1 MGWASVAGCGA
12 FAAAVRY
19 EIATLP
25 SWEVQAG
32 IIDYFLPGPRA
43 LAMLL
48 WELGHLWL
56 VGLAAAFILAK
67 RRGGHIR
74 SRDRLLL
81 VSLFAGVLSAGI
93 LYSELEARGVTI
105 GIPGVD
111 HHWGWW
117 F

>member
-1 MGWASVAGCGA
+1 VGCAA
-12 FAAAVRY
+12 FAGAVRY

-25 SWEVQAG
+25 PWEIQG
-32 IIDYFLPGPRA
+32 GFIDFFLPSPRG

-56 VGLAAAFILAK
+56 LVLAVALIVNW
-67 RRGGHIR
+67 RRGGVFK

-81 VSLFAGVLSAGI
+81 LSLLAGLLGGGI
-93 LYSELEARGVTI
+93 LVGELAKRGVNI

-111 HHWGWW
+111 HHWGRL